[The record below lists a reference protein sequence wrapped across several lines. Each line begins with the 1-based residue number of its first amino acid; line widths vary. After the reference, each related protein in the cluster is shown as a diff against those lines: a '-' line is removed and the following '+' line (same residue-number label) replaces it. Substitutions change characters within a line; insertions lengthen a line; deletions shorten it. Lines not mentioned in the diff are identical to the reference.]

1 MHRRK
6 LLDESEARHHVTAAA
21 LSGVP
26 QAAYARANGI
36 DARSLDHWRRRLTRR
51 SVDFVELLP
60 DVVAAEPTPT
70 TPLRVIT
77 GAFAVEVPADFD
89 ADHLAA
95 VLRVVAAC

>member
-6 LLDESEARHHVTAAA
+6 LLDETEARRHVTAVA

-26 QAAYARANGI
+26 QAAYARANGLN
-36 DARSLDHWRRRLTRR
+36 ARSLDHWRRRLTRR
-51 SVDFVELLP
+51 SVDFVELLATEGADIAP
-60 DVVAAEPTPT
+60 A
-70 TPLRVIT
+70 TPLRVIA
-77 GAFAVEVPADFD
+77 GDFAVEVPADFD